1 MQFLAV
7 HKAHTTVQLQN
18 LQPFSS
24 SYTVTFLDLTD
35 DQDLG
40 CRLCKEDYF
49 LCQQSIQMLIFLL
62 LPRKIQYSVQL
73 GKKEKKSF
81 LTLLSQITKQSQ
93 SVPISPTKKEY
104 EIGKRTQTFRSLKV
118 QTKLRLYCFYFSL
131 RFLDYILQIIIFY
144 EISLLCLLVTLNI
157 EQKIREKDTSHHIR
171 KFINY
176 SLEIRFVPINL
187 PYNFPSYKKKQYF
200 SPKSQV
206 VQV

>member
-73 GKKEKKSF
+73 GKKGRKKSF
-81 LTLLSQITKQSQ
+81 PAALLTLLSQITKQSQ

-131 RFLDYILQIIIFY
+131 RFLDYILQIITFY
-144 EISLLCLLVTLNI
+144 EIISLLCMFACHLA
-157 EQKIREKDTSHHIR
+157 
-171 KFINY
+171 Y
-176 SLEIRFVPINL
+176 
-187 PYNFPSYKKKQYF
+187 
-200 SPKSQV
+200 
-206 VQV
+206 

>member
-73 GKKEKKSF
+73 GKKEKKF
-81 LTLLSQITKQSQ
+81 PNPTFPNYKAITKCPNFPNQKGIRNWQ
-93 SVPISPTKKEY
+93 KNTNFSVSKSLGKVKALLLLFFP
-104 EIGKRTQTFRSLKV
+104 EI
-118 QTKLRLYCFYFSL
+118 LRLHS
-131 RFLDYILQIIIFY
+131 
-144 EISLLCLLVTLNI
+144 TN
-157 EQKIREKDTSHHIR
+157 HHI
-171 KFINY
+171 
-176 SLEIRFVPINL
+176 L
-187 PYNFPSYKKKQYF
+187 
-200 SPKSQV
+200 
-206 VQV
+206 